1 MLSDEPESST
11 VWATLRERETKNKLG
26 KTPDERK
33 KKRTEK
39 KTTMQQP
46 TESEIE
52 QMIDDFPDEVS
63 EDYFLKFFTGN
74 LRAFRH
80 AAVDRMRAVTQTRA

>member
-1 MLSDEPESST
+1 
-11 VWATLRERETKNKLG
+11 
-26 KTPDERK
+26 
-33 KKRTEK
+33 
-39 KTTMQQP
+39 MQQP